1 MSRKG
6 STVTTRSKQAV
17 LGADGRVLGSR
28 AETTRNRLLAATS
41 KLLSKQGVLELRI
54 VDITREVGSSPATFY
69 QYFVDV
75 DAALL
80 ALAEEATQDEIP
92 LVSHFEHDWGGL
104 DRAAAFLD
112 AYTTF
117 WDDHNAV
124 LRVRNLKAEEGDAA
138 FRESRS
144 RANLLMIGA
153 MSKMVE
159 QAQGAGRLPESINP
173 FVTATA
179 MIALLERLL
188 PYRAEIARRGA
199 SLAAQ
204 RATVAEL
211 VHRSL
216 TGR

>member
-1 MSRKG
+1 
-6 STVTTRSKQAV
+6 VTTRSKQTV
-17 LGADGRVLGSR
+17 LGADGRVLGTR
-28 AETTRNRLLAATS
+28 AETTRNRLLDATA
-41 KLLSKQGVLELRI
+41 KLLSEQGVLELKI

-92 LVSHFEHDWGGL
+92 LVSHFETDWDADDGL
-104 DRAAAFLD
+104 SRAAAFVD
-112 AYTTF
+112 AYTKF

-153 MSKMVE
+153 MSRMVE
-159 QAQGAGRLPESINP
+159 QAQAAKRLPESINP

-179 MIALLERLL
+179 MIAIIERLL
-188 PYRAEIARRGA
+188 PYRAEITRRGA
-199 SLAAQ
+199 SAAAQ
-204 RATVAEL
+204 RETVAEL
-211 VHRSL
+211 VYRSL